1 MKVVLFHK
9 HGGPEVLEYSDLPT
23 PQPGPG
29 EVLVEL
35 KAAAVNR
42 LDKWVR
48 DGWPE
53 IKIEYPHIPGAD
65 GSGIV
70 SEIGPDSCGVQVGD
84 RVAINPDLWDAK
96 CPNCISGQDH
106 LCDQWELIGET
117 VHGTYA
123 QYIAVPCRN
132 LITIPN
138 DISFETA
145 AASSLIYLTAWHSLI
160 TRGKLVAGESVLVV
174 GAGGGVNSACIQ
186 IARMAGAKVYVVGSS
201 TKKLE
206 HAERLGAD
214 VLINRSTEDWSKAVF
229 RLTRRK
235 GVDVVID
242 NVGNETFFHSIRSAR
257 KGGRILTVG
266 NTSGPKLEIDNRY
279 LFGKHLTIIGSS
291 MGPHTDFITV
301 MRLVFTGKLTPV
313 IDTTYSLSDAHA
325 AHLKLE
331 SEELCG
337 KLVLVP

>member
-1 MKVVLFHK
+1 MKAVLFHK

-84 RVAINPDLWDAK
+84 RVAINPDLWDGK

-123 QYIAVPCRN
+123 QYIAVPWRN

-214 VLINRSTEDWSKAVF
+214 VLINRSTEDWSKSVF

-242 NVGNETFFHSIRSAR
+242 NVGAETFFHSIRSAR

-266 NTSGPKLEIDNRY
+266 NTSGPKFEIDNRY

-301 MRLVFTGKLTPV
+301 MRLVFMGKLTPV
-313 IDTTYSLSDAHA
+313 IDTMYSLSDAYA